1 MLKLKRKRH
10 LHAAGNG
17 LEYFFAVEYFLLLKK
32 LSLLQYFSQLT
43 SVTDLY
49 LIQTFED
56 PTFNSFQSIYQG
68 WKKCEKSL
76 TFDLKYF

>member
-1 MLKLKRKRH
+1 MQLGMGKII
-10 LHAAGNG
+10 
-17 LEYFFAVEYFLLLKK
+17 FLRWNIFLYWKEN
-32 LSLLQYFSQLT
+32 SLLQYFSQLT
-43 SVTDLY
+43 SVTDLC